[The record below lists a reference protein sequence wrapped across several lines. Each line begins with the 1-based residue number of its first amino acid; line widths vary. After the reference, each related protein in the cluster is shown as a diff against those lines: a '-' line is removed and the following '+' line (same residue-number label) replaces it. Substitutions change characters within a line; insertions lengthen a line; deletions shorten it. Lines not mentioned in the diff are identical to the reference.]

1 MVVAHPRARSRCPC
15 LAASMVPPHPA
26 GQSALY
32 ILSKKRNTPLGGGAR
47 GKKRGGRVAR
57 TSPPNL
63 PVPQVLCFHDHDED
77 APRWVASR
85 SPRRAPHECHPQR
98 PQAGRA
104 WGLSG
109 RGTSTAGVPRVP
121 PFSMANR
128 CVHVDGT
135 PPPPHQAAN
144 PPRCASIRICM
155 CAGVWVGGGQGWEP
169 LPFSAWRLY
178 PAGGA
183 RCPTA
188 GDTVRTTG
196 MAVKLRRTQ
205 STAPARPCEAP
216 GCTANRWEGNTPAV
230 LHPPSLPPAAVL
242 HTHRTVRVCSTCR

>member
-1 MVVAHPRARSRCPC
+1 MLTPVPAAVVLVWLPARCP
-15 LAASMVPPHPA
+15 
-26 GQSALY
+26 
-32 ILSKKRNTPLGGGAR
+32 RTPLGSPPCTYCPKKETRRWGGVHGAR
-47 GKKRGGRVAR
+47 RGEGELHARPPPTSPCRKCCASTTMMRMLLDGWPADHRGGPR
-57 TSPPNL
+57 TSATRSVHRLAVPGGSAGGGPP
-63 PVPQVLCFHDHDED
+63 
-77 APRWVASR
+77 PRACGASR
-85 SPRRAPHECHPQR
+85 RS
-98 PQAGRA
+98 A
-104 WGLSG
+104 W
-109 RGTSTAGVPRVP
+109 RTDVSTWTAR
-121 PFSMANR
+121 
-128 CVHVDGT
+128 

-216 GCTANRWEGNTPAV
+216 GCTANRWEGNSPAV